1 MADDAVCKLK
11 YALRVQ
17 KFGSDGW
24 SNEEAN
30 LVLFLRS
37 LFPTLHSSVITI
49 VEFHFESHKILK
61 SCHSPSFRLLIND
74 ACRVSFLKI

>member
-1 MADDAVCKLK
+1 MVDDAVCKLK

-37 LFPTLHSSVITI
+37 LFPTLHSSVKTI
-49 VEFHFESHKILK
+49 VEFHIESHRIPK
-61 SCHSPSFRLLIND
+61 SCHFPHF
-74 ACRVSFLKI
+74 